1 MQKTALVV
9 LLMILVTAT
18 AAVRADETR
27 IRRAVWDGQFYEQ
40 SPARL
45 TAQVDGL
52 IGSGTKLEAG
62 RTPLVIIAPHAGYPY
77 SGRVAGKA
85 FATVAGADFETVIIV
100 APSHRADF
108 EGCSVDEF
116 GGFATPLGV
125 VPIDTDV
132 VEALK
137 KEPGFDYVAEAH
149 ASEHAMEVQIPF
161 VQRALPKAKIVPI
174 IMGHQTRKTIQ
185 ALAEA
190 LTRVSK
196 SKKILVVA
204 SSDMSHFLTKKEANA
219 LDAST
224 IALVKSLA
232 IEQLIRKVEGQ
243 ENILCGG
250 GPVVSALIYA
260 QKKGPVEVE
269 VLEYADSS
277 EAGTPEF
284 KVVGYF
290 SAAVSSKAGSEVS
303 FSLSK
308 DEKKELL
315 RLARQ
320 AVQTSVE
327 SGSVLKYEPNMSNLK
342 IFKGAFV
349 TLTKKGALRGCIGF
363 IEPIYPLCQTVIR
376 AAYYAALE
384 DRRFGPVTANELED
398 LEVEVSV
405 LSPLTRITQ
414 ASLVQVGKHGLVI
427 AQGGR
432 KGLLLPQVAVD
443 NGWTRDEFLEE
454 ACLKAGLPGDAWK
467 KGAEIYT
474 FEAIVLH

>member
-1 MQKTALVV
+1 MKTTALAI
-9 LLMILVTAT
+9 LLTILMAAT
-18 AAVRADETR
+18 AAGRADTR

-45 TAQVDGL
+45 LSQVDGF
-52 IGSGTKLEAG
+52 IGAGAKLEAG
-62 RTPLVIIAPHAGYPY
+62 RTPVVIIAPHAGYPY

-85 FATVAGADFETVIIV
+85 YATVADADFETVVIV
-100 APSHRADF
+100 APSHRTAF
-108 EGCSVDEF
+108 EGCSVDESD
-116 GGFATPLGV
+116 GFATPLGV
-125 VPIDTDV
+125 APIDKDV

-137 KEPGFDYVAEAH
+137 KEAGFDYVAEAH
-149 ASEHAMEVQIPF
+149 ASEHALEVQIPF
-161 VQRALPKAKIVPI
+161 IQRALPKAKIVPI
-174 IMGHQTRKTIQ
+174 IMGHQTKKTIHD
-185 ALAEA
+185 LAEA

-204 SSDMSHFLTKKEANA
+204 SSDMSHFLTKKEANV

-232 IEQLIRKVEGQ
+232 IEQLIRKVERQ

-260 QKKGPVEVE
+260 QKKGPVEVK

-303 FSLSK
+303 FSLSQ
-308 DEKKELL
+308 DEKKELI

-320 AVQTSVE
+320 SVQEAVG
-327 SGSVLKYEPNMSNLK
+327 SGSVLNYEPNMSNLK
-342 IFKGAFV
+342 VFKGVFV

-363 IEPIYPLCQTVIR
+363 IEPIYPLCQAVIQ

-384 DRRFGPVTANELED
+384 DRRFGPVTANELKD

-414 ASLVQVGKHGLVI
+414 TGLIQVGKHGLVI
-427 AQGGR
+427 ARDGR
-432 KGLLLPQVAVD
+432 KGLLLPQVAVE

-454 ACLKAGLPGDAWK
+454 ACLKAGLPGGAWK
-467 KGAEIYT
+467 KGAEIHT
-474 FEAIVLH
+474 FEALVFH

>member
-1 MQKTALVV
+1 MTKTASSI
-9 LLMILVTAT
+9 LLMILVTVT

-27 IRRAVWDGQFYEQ
+27 IRRAVWNGQFYEQ

-85 FATVAGADFETVIIV
+85 YATVAGADFETVVIV
-100 APSHRADF
+100 APSHRAAY
-108 EGCSVDEF
+108 EGCSVDESD
-116 GGFATPLGV
+116 GFATPLGV
-125 VPIDTDV
+125 APIDTDV

-137 KEPGFDYVAEAH
+137 KEAGFDYVAEAH
-149 ASEHAMEVQIPF
+149 ASEHALEVQIPF

-174 IMGHQTRKTIQ
+174 IMGHQTKKTIQ

-190 LTRVSK
+190 LIRVSK

-204 SSDMSHFLTKKEANA
+204 SSDMSHFLTKKEANV

-224 IALVKSLA
+224 IALVKNLA
-232 IEQLIRKVEGQ
+232 IEQLIRKVERQ

-277 EAGTPEF
+277 EAGTPES

-290 SAAVSSKAGSEVS
+290 SAAVSSKAEGEVS

-308 DEKKELL
+308 DEKKELV

-320 AVQTSVE
+320 AVQEAVE
-327 SGSVLKYEPNMSNLK
+327 SGSVLKYEPNISNLK
-342 IFKGAFV
+342 VFKGAFV

-363 IEPIYPLCQTVIR
+363 IEPIYPLCQTVIQ

-384 DRRFGPVTANELED
+384 DRRFGPVTANELKD

-405 LSPLTRITQ
+405 LSPLIRITQ
-414 ASLVQVGKHGLVI
+414 AGLVQVGKHGLVI

-432 KGLLLPQVAVD
+432 KGLLLPQVAVE
-443 NGWTRDEFLEE
+443 NGWTRDEFLSE
-454 ACLKAGLPGDAWK
+454 ACLKAGLPEDAWK

-474 FEAIVLH
+474 FEAIVFH

>member
-1 MQKTALVV
+1 MTKTASSI

-45 TAQVDGL
+45 AAQVDGF
-52 IGSGTKLEAG
+52 IGAGTKLEAG
-62 RTPLVIIAPHAGYPY
+62 RTPVVIIAPHAGYPY

-85 FATVAGADFETVIIV
+85 YATVAGADFETVVIV
-100 APSHRADF
+100 APSHRAAY

-116 GGFATPLGV
+116 AGFATPLGV
-125 VPIDTDV
+125 APIDTDV
-132 VEALK
+132 IEALK
-137 KEPGFDYVAEAH
+137 KEAGFDYVAEAH
-149 ASEHAMEVQIPF
+149 ASEHALEVQIPF
-161 VQRALPKAKIVPI
+161 IQRALPKAKIVPI
-174 IMGHQTRKTIQ
+174 IMGHQTKKTIQ
-185 ALAEA
+185 VLAEA
-190 LTRVSK
+190 LIRVSK

-204 SSDMSHFLTKKEANA
+204 SSDMSHFLTKKEANV

-232 IEQLIRKVEGQ
+232 IEQLIRKVERQ

-277 EAGTPEF
+277 EAGTPES

-308 DEKKELL
+308 DEKKELV

-320 AVQTSVE
+320 AVQEAVE
-327 SGSVLKYEPNMSNLK
+327 SGLVLKYEPNISNLK
-342 IFKGAFV
+342 VFKGGFV
-349 TLTKKGALRGCIGF
+349 TLTKKGTLRGCIGF
-363 IEPIYPLCQTVIR
+363 IEPIYPLCQTVIQ

-384 DRRFGPVTANELED
+384 DRRFGPVTANELKD
-398 LEVEVSV
+398 LEIEVSV

-414 ASLVQVGKHGLVI
+414 AGLVQVGKHGLDI

-432 KGLLLPQVAVD
+432 RGLLLPQVAVE
-443 NGWTRDEFLEE
+443 NGWTRDEFLAE
-454 ACLKAGLPGDAWK
+454 ACLKAGLPEDAWK

-474 FEAIVLH
+474 FEAIVFH

>member
-1 MQKTALVV
+1 MTKTASSI

-45 TAQVDGL
+45 AAQVDGF
-52 IGSGTKLEAG
+52 IGAGTKLEAG
-62 RTPLVIIAPHAGYPY
+62 RTPVVIIAPHAGYPY

-85 FATVAGADFETVIIV
+85 YATVAGADFETVVIV
-100 APSHRADF
+100 APSHRAAY

-116 GGFATPLGV
+116 AGFATPLGV
-125 VPIDTDV
+125 APIDTDV
-132 VEALK
+132 IEALK
-137 KEPGFDYVAEAH
+137 KEAGFDYVAEAH
-149 ASEHAMEVQIPF
+149 ASEHALEVQIPF
-161 VQRALPKAKIVPI
+161 IQRALPKAKIVPI
-174 IMGHQTRKTIQ
+174 IMGHQTKKTIQ
-185 ALAEA
+185 VLAEA
-190 LTRVSK
+190 LIRVSK

-204 SSDMSHFLTKKEANA
+204 SSDMSHFLTKKEANV

-232 IEQLIRKVEGQ
+232 IEQLIRKVERQ

-250 GPVVSALIYA
+250 GPVMSALIYA

-277 EAGTPEF
+277 EAGTPES

-308 DEKKELL
+308 DEKKELV

-320 AVQTSVE
+320 AVQEAVE
-327 SGSVLKYEPNMSNLK
+327 SGLVLKYEPNISNLK
-342 IFKGAFV
+342 VFKGGFV
-349 TLTKKGALRGCIGF
+349 TLTKKGTLRGCIGF
-363 IEPIYPLCQTVIR
+363 IEPIYPLCQTVIQ

-384 DRRFGPVTANELED
+384 DRRFGPVTANELKD
-398 LEVEVSV
+398 LEIEVSV
-405 LSPLTRITQ
+405 LSPLTRITRHRPGRPEGPAP
-414 ASLVQVGKHGLVI
+414 ASGRRGKRL
-427 AQGGR
+427 
-432 KGLLLPQVAVD
+432 D
-443 NGWTRDEFLEE
+443 
-454 ACLKAGLPGDAWK
+454 PG
-467 KGAEIYT
+467 
-474 FEAIVLH
+474 